1 MANQNIQFLE
11 LRNENND
18 DSPLFPNSLF
28 TLVEEGTFNPIVI
41 ESPGNLT
48 IIFEGISQ
56 KLGKDFDR
64 DFMMEEFPGARTFPQ
79 IRVDGEN
86 VGGYTEFKALIDARL

>member
-1 MANQNIQFLE
+1 MKIDIYGKDNCPYCDMAVHIAQQYIQ
-11 LRNENND
+11 
-18 DSPLFPNSLF
+18 
-28 TLVEEGTFNPIVI
+28 
-41 ESPGNLT
+41 ESPHTYNYW
-48 IIFEGISQ
+48 

-86 VGGYTEFKALIDARL
+86 VGGYTEFKALIDASL